1 MSENATF
8 YLPSTY
14 YDYRCIIKENKKLY
28 QKGPFYL
35 QNLFLLI
42 DTKTEN
48 KCNLLLLILISFWST
63 CFRGDHWW
71 TTENRCCTGICK
83 PYSIFV
89 FGHSTRSASRKKTSI
104 MLEVCLEH
112 LNVPIF
118 FFITLKSS
126 ARSLQTNVFT
136 CTL

>member
-14 YDYRCIIKENKKLY
+14 YDYRCIIKENKRDHFIYKT
-28 QKGPFYL
+28 F
-35 QNLFLLI
+35 FSELI
-42 DTKTEN
+42 QKTEN

-71 TTENRCCTGICK
+71 TTENRCCTGIWK